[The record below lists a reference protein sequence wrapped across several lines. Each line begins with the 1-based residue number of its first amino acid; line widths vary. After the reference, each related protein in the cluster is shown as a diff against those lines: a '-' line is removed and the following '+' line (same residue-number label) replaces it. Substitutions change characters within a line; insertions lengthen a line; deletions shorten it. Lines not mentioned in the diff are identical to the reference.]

1 MKRLENDLIDMLRQ
15 SARTW
20 DEVFTVMG
28 SDFKKAMLSFTKEFE
43 QGAGGRIG
51 SQLLGISKW
60 IAENPVNDKGTIG
73 DNLAAMIPN
82 VKELSGLVQKGIH
95 TFGRMLDV
103 GGQLVSAL
111 GYLIPVLGWL
121 GGGVLSVAALLN
133 MIVGFIPAV
142 GRFISTWIET
152 GSLKKAN
159 KAVDD
164 PNTFFGK
171 GFAQLRAADT
181 LATATSAL
189 QPLIESGGKFISGL
203 GQNLE
208 SWQIG
213 REHIDNAL
221 GGTPEIQGPVA
232 KIAENTEELK
242 KQGAKMQS
250 VQLELLKQISGKAV
264 INRVTRVTPNVVA
277 NVGTIK
283 SGVEYDQFMR
293 DLTRSVHLAT
303 ANVAY

>member
-1 MKRLENDLIDMLRQ
+1 
-15 SARTW
+15 
-20 DEVFTVMG
+20 MG
-28 SDFKKAMLSFTKEFE
+28 SDFKKAMLSFTEEFE

-60 IAENPVNDKGTIG
+60 IAENDLNDIGTLG
-73 DNLAAMIPN
+73 DNLAELLPD
-82 VKELSGLVQKGIH
+82 VGELSGLLQKGTH
-95 TFGRMLDV
+95 WLGELLDV
-103 GGQLVSAL
+103 GGRLTQGLT
-111 GYLIPVLGWL
+111 
-121 GGGVLSVAALLN
+121 N
-133 MIVGFIPAV
+133 FIPLLV
-142 GRFISTWIET
+142 
-152 GSLKKAN
+152 LL
-159 KAVDD
+159 
-164 PNTFFGK
+164 GK
-171 GFAQLRAADT
+171 VVI
-181 LATATSAL
+181 LATAAFSGILGIVPAIVRYLKGDNPNERGSLWSAFTTLMGGEGTSMFQSL
-189 QPLIESGGKFISGL
+189 DKLGELTQEGMLKFGEFSEDIGTM
-203 GQNLE
+203 LE
-208 SWQIG
+208 SFMFG

-242 KQGAKMQS
+242 KQGAKMQR